1 MAEENQMKRERQNG
15 GVLLSEGSLRPPSG
29 LSASNWHKDL
39 LISWLFR
46 TSSRMQTS
54 LDRCFLKFGMTLQEA
69 TVLLGCVQAGR
80 IPPGH
85 LAMILGKDKGK
96 ITRFI
101 DRLEASRLV
110 TREVLRRDRRFSIV
124 KPTWKGRHVA
134 RDLTVV
140 FDTIRHE
147 LFAGVMERD
156 VLCVAQML
164 PALCGNAIRIGSQQK
179 NDIKRWRK
187 RIGSRIPDHQTG
199 IPQARRRRPAEP
211 TLGASLERA
220 AAPSL
225 RDVREADSSQIVR
238 RARSSEETMASLLER
253 EALV

>member
-1 MAEENQMKRERQNG
+1 MKRERLNG

-29 LSASNWHKDL
+29 LSASDWRKDL

-85 LAMILGKDKGK
+85 LAIILGKDKGK

-101 DRLEASRLV
+101 DRLEAGRLV

-124 KPTWKGRHVA
+124 KPTWKGRQVA

-147 LFAGVMERD
+147 LFAGIVERD

-164 PALCGNAIRIGSQQK
+164 PELCSNAIRIGSQQK

-187 RIGSRIPDHQTG
+187 RIGTRIPDHQTG
-199 IPQARRRRPAEP
+199 IPQARRLQPAEP
-211 TLGASLERA
+211 TLGASLDRA

-238 RARSSEETMASLLER
+238 RARSSEETTASRLER